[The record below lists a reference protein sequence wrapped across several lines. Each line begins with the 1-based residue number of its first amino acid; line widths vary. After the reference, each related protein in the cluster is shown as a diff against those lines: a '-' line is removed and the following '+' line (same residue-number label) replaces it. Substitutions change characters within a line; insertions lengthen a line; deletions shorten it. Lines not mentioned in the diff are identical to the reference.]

1 MPLGQSKSQSTDQQ
15 TKEVHMPRKPIIPAG
30 SPPPL
35 APYSPGVMADN
46 VLYVSGVL
54 AMDANGKTIGVG
66 DAAAQTRAVLQSI
79 KSVVEAAGGT
89 MADVTMNSIF
99 LKDLADYAA
108 MNQVYKEF
116 FPSEFPARYCI
127 RADLVK
133 PEFLVEIA
141 SIAHLPRGR

>member
-1 MPLGQSKSQSTDQQ
+1 
-15 TKEVHMPRKPIIPAG
+15 MPRKPVVPAG
-30 SPPPL
+30 SPPPM
-35 APYSPGVMADN
+35 APYSPGVLADN

-54 AMDANGKTIGVG
+54 AMDASGKTVGVG
-66 DAAAQTRAVLQSI
+66 DATAQTRAVLESI
-79 KSVVEAAGGT
+79 KSIVEAAGGT

-99 LKDLADYAA
+99 LKDLGDYAA
-108 MNQVYKEF
+108 MNAVYKEF

-141 SIAHLPRGR
+141 SIAHLPKAR

>member
-1 MPLGQSKSQSTDQQ
+1 
-15 TKEVHMPRKPIIPAG
+15 MPRKPVVPAG
-30 SPPPL
+30 SPPPM
-35 APYSPGVMADN
+35 APYSPGVLADN

-54 AMDANGKTIGVG
+54 AMDGSGKTVGVG
-66 DAAAQTRAVLQSI
+66 DATAQTRAVLESI
-79 KSVVEAAGGT
+79 KSIVEAAGGT

-99 LKDLADYAA
+99 LKDLGDYAA
-108 MNQVYKEF
+108 MNAVYKEF

-141 SIAHLPRGR
+141 SIAHLPKAR

>member
-1 MPLGQSKSQSTDQQ
+1 
-15 TKEVHMPRKPIIPAG
+15 MPRKPIIPAG
-30 SPPPL
+30 SPPPM
-35 APYSPGVMADN
+35 APYSPGVLADN

-54 AMDANGKTIGVG
+54 TMDASGKTVGVG
-66 DAAAQTRAVLQSI
+66 DATAQTRAVLESI
-79 KSVVEAAGGT
+79 KSIVEAAGGT

-99 LKDLADYAA
+99 LKDLGDYAA
-108 MNQVYKEF
+108 MNAVYKEF

-141 SIAHLPRGR
+141 SIAHLPKAR